1 MIEVGREP
9 SGTVLEVDGTSYR
22 AAAEGLSA
30 RLRETDPTRPV
41 TLDFR
46 SVTFLDDWSIVRFV
60 NELLA
65 SSRRSVAR
73 VGMVADEGR
82 LVRYVALSRSVAGG
96 ADAAQGDGGQR
107 VEVERTPP
115 PMAGLSDTGFLWPS

>member
-1 MIEVGREP
+1 MIELGREP

-22 AAAEGLSA
+22 TAAEELSA
-30 RLRETDPTRPV
+30 RLREADPTRPV
-41 TLDFR
+41 TLDFS

-82 LVRYVALSRSVAGG
+82 LVRYVALSHSAAAGTN
-96 ADAAQGDGGQR
+96 AARRDVGQP

-115 PMAGLSDTGFLWPS
+115 PTPGLADTGFLWPS